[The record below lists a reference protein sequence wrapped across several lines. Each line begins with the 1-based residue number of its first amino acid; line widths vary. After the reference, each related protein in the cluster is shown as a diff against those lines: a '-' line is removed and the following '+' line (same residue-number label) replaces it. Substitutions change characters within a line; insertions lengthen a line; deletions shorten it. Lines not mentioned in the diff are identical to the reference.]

1 MPAFSSFN
9 AFGSENLNVG
19 QSHKPVWLGVVSPVP
34 VGGTLAKAYAKTGA
48 LYEAG
53 TPVNL
58 TGKIITPFV
67 AWEVVSFTAAVSPA
81 TEDSIVIKPAV
92 FGGAEIVPAADDLIQ
107 KVGATFAATGKAAVV
122 ASITALTG
130 ADAGKYEIKVLHSAT
145 VDNLTEGDYIAISSA
160 TAAGSSKSLAN
171 QPNGYLY
178 NDIYFGKLEG
188 DANAYTIAAIG
199 AVVVNHPEGLLVDL
213 TPAAAVK
220 AQMAAAVPGVYQVL
234 V

>member
-34 VGGTLAKAYAKTGA
+34 VGGTLDKAYAKTGA

-107 KVGATFAATGKAAVV
+107 KVGSTFAATGKAAVV

-160 TAAGSSKSLAN
+160 TSAGSSKSLAK

-188 DANAYTIAAIG
+188 DANAYTIAATG
-199 AVVVNHPEGLLVDL
+199 AVVVNHPEGLLVEL